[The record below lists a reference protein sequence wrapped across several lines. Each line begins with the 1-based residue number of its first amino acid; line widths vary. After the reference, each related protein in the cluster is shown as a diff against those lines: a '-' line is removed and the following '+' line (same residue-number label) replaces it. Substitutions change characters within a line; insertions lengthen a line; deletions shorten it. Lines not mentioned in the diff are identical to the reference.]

1 MTGNDVVQRALKL
14 LNYTT
19 PTGET
24 DNRQNAEQIRKAL
37 DAVNQTLADML
48 FVMGEPFRE
57 MNSLGEDLPIEDDA
71 AIRVMVPGVAM
82 YLAQGE
88 NDADSYDRVSVMYH
102 QLRNTLHRPVE
113 RVRDTFPYPYA

>member
-1 MTGNDVVQRALKL
+1 MTGNDVEQRALVL

-57 MNSLGEDLPIEDDA
+57 MNSLGEDLPMEDDA

-88 NDADSYDRVSVMYH
+88 NDADSYDRFSVMYH
-102 QLRNTLHRPVE
+102 QLRNTLHRPAE
-113 RVRDTFPYPYA
+113 RVRDTFPNPWV